1 MPREPPA
8 GGVQKRLKEVAE
20 IYGFMEDNMKFKT
33 NSGWWF

>member
-20 IYGFMEDNMKFKT
+20 IYVYGGQHEV
-33 NSGWWF
+33 